1 MDNIYHAGLSLSNLK
16 LQMVEMAKKSNHF
29 SLENVDEVYFNDPL
43 DLANDKETKIMS
55 VLQNAYNELLLKKTI
70 NSTNVSFTLPANLF
84 YVLQI
89 PYEPRLL
96 YSDQVEE
103 FRKQISIAYPFLS
116 SSNLVVRFFTT
127 GTNSFLKT
135 ETAVIVALER
145 KYLVLINAFCK
156 NNNLTLKYIDNV
168 HLASE
173 KALFAIHA
181 YDTAELTMSLYIA
194 NEYFSLIFSLK
205 GKPIYY
211 KLVPLVK
218 FSEVVDF
225 LRDEIIKND
234 LIERLSSNLIKT
246 AYITGDGVSQTIADK
261 LQNEVG
267 IKFKLFNPFESISP
281 NAKLLSNNNYS
292 SKFNSFSPSAGI
304 SYRLA

>member
-1 MDNIYHAGLSLSNLK
+1 MDNIYHAGLNLSNLK
-16 LQMVEMAKKSNHF
+16 LQLVEIATKANYF
-29 SLENVDEVYFNDPL
+29 SLENVDEAYFNDSL
-43 DLANDKETKIMS
+43 DLTNDKETKIMS
-55 VLQNAYNELLLKKTI
+55 VLQSAYNELLLKESI
-70 NSTNVSFTLPANLF
+70 NSSLVSFTLPANLF

-116 SSNLVVRFFTT
+116 PSNLVIRFFTT
-127 GTNSFLKT
+127 ETNNLLRSA
-135 ETAVIVALER
+135 TALIVAVER
-145 KYLVLINAFCK
+145 RHLALINTFCK
-156 NNNLTLKYIDNV
+156 NNKLILRYIDNV

-173 KALFAIHA
+173 KSLTAIHA
-181 YDTAELTMSLYIA
+181 YDSKDLTMSMYMA
-194 NEYFSLIFSLK
+194 NEYFSLIFSFK

-218 FSEVVDF
+218 FSEIVDF
-225 LRDEIIKND
+225 LREEIVENN
-234 LIERLSSNLIKT
+234 LIESLSPNLIEA
-246 AYITGDGVSQTIADK
+246 AYITGEGVSQTIADK
-261 LQNEVG
+261 FQDEIG
-267 IKFKLFNPFESISP
+267 IKFNLFNPFEKISP
-281 NAKLLSNNNYS
+281 NEKLLSNSNYS